1 MKSAETETV
10 AEAVGFLSSRV
21 VEEARKDSIPL
32 TDIELKQ
39 LSFTEET
46 ATALEVAAAREFDET
61 NDTDE
66 FEAKITRL
74 LRSAFHH
81 DVQGGMRA
89 TWEQHLA
96 TLRNHDVYV
105 LVMVDQAGIPRPKR
119 RVRLNS
125 PRAMSPKM
133 LKTLTSRSPDIVAA
147 LITLSGFVYFFVLR
161 IGWSRHGPPIL
172 GNFADNLIPSENL
185 RGIFLLSWIGSML
198 WLFVRFKDLR
208 D

>member
-39 LSFTEET
+39 LSFTKET
-46 ATALEVAAAREFDET
+46 ATAEEVAGAREFDET

-81 DVQGGMRA
+81 DVQSGIRA
-89 TWEQHLA
+89 TWEKHLA

-105 LVMVDQAGIPRPKR
+105 LVMVDRAGIPRPKPQ
-119 RVRLNS
+119 VRQN
-125 PRAMSPKM
+125 PRSAMSPKM
-133 LKTLTSRSPDIVAA
+133 LKMLIGRSPDIAA
-147 LITLSGFVYFFVLR
+147 GLITLSGFVYFFVLHTPWHR
-161 IGWSRHGPPIL
+161 GGPPIL
-172 GNFADNLIPSENL
+172 GNLAENLIPSEKL

-208 D
+208 G